1 MSTDTDT
8 AVRSEIVVEAPI
20 ERAFSVF
27 TEEMET
33 WWNPDHHLIETV
45 EMVVEPRVGGRIY
58 DRGADGSE
66 CQWSRVLAWEPPSLF
81 VFSWDINTR
90 WEIETD
96 PEKTS
101 EVAVTFTAEAPDRT
115 RVALEHRHLDRHGE
129 GWEGMRDAVGSG
141 WADLGDYAAAAEGNA
156 PYAGGAGGAGGRA

>member
-1 MSTDTDT
+1 MSTDTST
-8 AVRSEIVVEAPI
+8 AVRSEILVEAPI
-20 ERAFSVF
+20 DHAFSVF
-27 TEEMET
+27 TEKMET
-33 WWNPDHHLIETV
+33 WWNPDHHLIETA
-45 EMVVEPRVGGRIY
+45 EMVVEPRVGGNII

-66 CQWSRVLAWEPPSLF
+66 CRWSRVLAYEPPTLF

-96 PEKTS
+96 PDKTS

-115 RVALEHRHLDRHGE
+115 KVELEHRHLDRHGE

-141 WADLGDYAAAAEGNA
+141 WKNLDDFKRAAESQA
-156 PYAGGAGGAGGRA
+156 

>member
-1 MSTDTDT
+1 MSTDTST
-8 AVRSEIVVEAPI
+8 AVRSEITVEAPI
-20 ERAFSVF
+20 ERAFAVF
-27 TEEMET
+27 TEEMQT
-33 WWNPDHHLIETV
+33 WWNPDHHLIETA
-45 EMVVEPRVGGRIY
+45 EMVVERHVGGNIV
-58 DRGADGSE
+58 DRGPDGSE
-66 CQWSRVLAWEPPSLF
+66 CRWSRVLAYDPPSLF

-115 RVALEHRHLDRHGE
+115 LVVLEHRHLDRHGE

-141 WADLGDYAAAAEGNA
+141 WAGLEGLKDA
-156 PYAGGAGGAGGRA
+156 IEGRPPFPA

>member
-1 MSTDTDT
+1 MSTDTST
-8 AVRSEIVVEAPI
+8 EVRSEIVVEAPI
-20 ERAFSVF
+20 ERAFAVF

-33 WWNPDHHLIETV
+33 WWNPDHHLIETE
-45 EMVVEPRVGGRIY
+45 EMVVELHEGGRIY
-58 DRGADGSE
+58 DRAADGSE
-66 CQWSRVLAWEPPSLF
+66 CQWSRVLAYEPPTLF

-96 PEKTS
+96 PAKTS

-115 RVALEHRHLDRHGE
+115 LVVLEHRHLDRHGE

-141 WADLGDYAAAAEGNA
+141 WKNLDDYGAAAEGR
-156 PYAGGAGGAGGRA
+156 PPFPK

>member
-1 MSTDTDT
+1 MSTDTST
-8 AVRSEIVVEAPI
+8 AVRTEIVVDVPI

-33 WWNPDHHLIETV
+33 WWNPEHHLIEAA
-45 EMVVEPRVGGRIY
+45 EMVVEPRVGGHIF
-58 DRGADGSE
+58 DRASDGSE
-66 CQWSRVLAWEPPSLF
+66 CHWSRVLAYQPPTLF

-90 WEIETD
+90 WELESD

-115 RVALEHRHLDRHGE
+115 LVELEHRNLDRHGD

-141 WADLGDYAAAAEGNA
+141 WSNLDDYKEAAEGRP
-156 PYAGGAGGAGGRA
+156 PYPASASE